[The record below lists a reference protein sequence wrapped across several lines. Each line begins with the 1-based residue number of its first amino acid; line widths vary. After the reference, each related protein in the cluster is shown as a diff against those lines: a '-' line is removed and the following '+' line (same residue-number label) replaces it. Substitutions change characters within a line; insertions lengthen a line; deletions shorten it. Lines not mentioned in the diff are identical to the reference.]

1 MRLRYLWLLFCLACG
16 TPEPEAIREVQ
27 LVTGELRYHADL
39 ERLTLELSLPDSTTR
54 PPLFLGRLMEPR
66 RSLPD
71 RRYSGERRGVLPD
84 TLTFTVMDEALSAT
98 FTPRLSPVYVDSIP
112 DTLGRDTT
120 VSFVTAASG
129 LAENE
134 NLDVYFR
141 PRQGG
146 DTRRIVVTG
155 PTRQGVVSIG
165 STVLTDVEPGP
176 YVVYLVRH
184 QPYRGQEG
192 YVKVSVRTEYISAP
206 RPVIIE

>member
-1 MRLRYLWLLFCLACG
+1 MSARYLCLLLCLACG
-16 TPEPEAIREVQ
+16 APEPEAIREVQ
-27 LVTGELRYHADL
+27 LITGELRYQADL
-39 ERLTLELSLPDSTTR
+39 KRLTLELVLPDSTTR

-71 RRYSGERRGVLPD
+71 RRFSGERRGALPD
-84 TLTFTVMDEALSAT
+84 TLTFTVMDDALAAT
-98 FTPRLSPVYVDSIP
+98 FAPQLRPVYVDSIP
-112 DTLGRDTT
+112 DTLRRGAT
-120 VSFVTAASG
+120 VSFVTAAGG

-134 NLDVYFR
+134 NLDIYFR

-146 DTRRIVVTG
+146 DTRRILFTG
-155 PTRQGVVSIG
+155 PTRQGAVTIAP
-165 STVLTDVEPGP
+165 TILADVEPGA